1 MAYEFYPMVSR
12 TLKSLLK
19 IPPEERLAEYIKVIV
34 EYPDYTFS
42 NIDGT
47 DGIMAAI
54 IDELK
59 RQYDRWNKGVGNEI

>member
-1 MAYEFYPMVSR
+1 MVYEFYPMVSR

-19 IPPEERLAEYIKVIV
+19 IPPKESLAEYIKVIV
-34 EYPDYTFS
+34 EYPDYTFE